1 MEIECSRQAQQGHSD
16 YIITEGGGLKCKNII
31 HVIGGN
37 DVKRSVT
44 CVLQECE
51 KRHYSSV
58 CLPAIGTGSAKQD
71 PDKVAV
77 AILDAIEEFIQKK
90 LVQSMKKVKVV
101 IFQPQVLDVFRANM
115 TKRGHQASFQQ
126 SVISKIASFLGF
138 SSKSPKKQTLVLE
151 KKTELAVFQVCGKNV
166 KNVENALLWIQDLIQ
181 MEQCPYN
188 SEDECIKNFDVNEYK
203 ELNELQKKLNI
214 SISLNRERPLI
225 EVSGITKDVIQARNA
240 IEDMIKR
247 VRLSKE
253 QESLA
258 DRTSDF
264 VEWQYEDYNNIFH
277 SFDKI
282 TNMQLEDAKK
292 QKRKTIDVKINNQS
306 YTVDLKTYTATDAK
320 GNNLSVQRHTKSEVE
335 LPPYWSDMKQQKVCV
350 VELQP
355 HHPEYRTVASK
366 FQETCAQFKIEKIER
381 IQNPELWKHYQTK
394 KNSMDAKNGQ
404 VTNEKLLFHGTDAD
418 SVALVNG
425 KGFNRSYAGKNAT
438 AYGKGTYFAVNASY
452 SASDVYSRP
461 DLNGKKHMYYVRVLT
476 GCYTLGNRSLIVPPP
491 KDYQNPTDS
500 YDTVTDCLQNPS
512 LFVVFYDYQ
521 AYPEYL
527 ITFRY

>member
-1 MEIECSRQAQQGHSD
+1 M
-16 YIITEGGGLKCKNII
+16 
-31 HVIGGN
+31 
-37 DVKRSVT
+37 
-44 CVLQECE
+44 
-51 KRHYSSV
+51 
-58 CLPAIGTGSAKQD
+58 
-71 PDKVAV
+71 
-77 AILDAIEEFIQKK
+77 
-90 LVQSMKKVKVV
+90 
-101 IFQPQVLDVFRANM
+101 
-115 TKRGHQASFQQ
+115 
-126 SVISKIASFLGF
+126 GF

-320 GNNLSVQRHTKSEVE
+320 GNNLSVQRHTKSEGNSNFLLAVHYFMPV
-335 LPPYWSDMKQQKVCV
+335 LCV
-350 VELQP
+350 VHTSECC
-355 HHPEYRTVASK
+355 S
-366 FQETCAQFKIEKIER
+366 
-381 IQNPELWKHYQTK
+381 
-394 KNSMDAKNGQ
+394 
-404 VTNEKLLFHGTDAD
+404 
-418 SVALVNG
+418 
-425 KGFNRSYAGKNAT
+425 
-438 AYGKGTYFAVNASY
+438 
-452 SASDVYSRP
+452 SR
-461 DLNGKKHMYYVRVLT
+461 
-476 GCYTLGNRSLIVPPP
+476 
-491 KDYQNPTDS
+491 
-500 YDTVTDCLQNPS
+500 
-512 LFVVFYDYQ
+512 
-521 AYPEYL
+521 
-527 ITFRY
+527 